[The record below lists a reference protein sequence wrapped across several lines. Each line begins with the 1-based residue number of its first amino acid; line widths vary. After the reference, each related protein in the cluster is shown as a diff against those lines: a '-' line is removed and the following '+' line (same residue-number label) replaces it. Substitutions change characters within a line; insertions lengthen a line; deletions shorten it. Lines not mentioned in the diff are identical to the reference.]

1 MALDPEIASYAQ
13 SLIGRYG
20 RDAKHIANQ
29 GRLSARQKGDKAGD
43 RAWSLI
49 LHAIS
54 DALENRRPGEADGGE
69 LRDLLGRLDRFANPL
84 GRGKG

>member
-1 MALDPEIASYAQ
+1 MALDPEIASYART
-13 SLIGRYG
+13 LIERYG
-20 RDAKHIANQ
+20 RDARNVALQ
-29 GRLSARQKGDKAGD
+29 GRISARQKGDKAGD

-54 DALENRRPGEADGGE
+54 DALENRAPGEADGGE